1 MDNNELL
8 FDEAT
13 HQYSK
18 GGVPYISVTQLISRY
33 GLSADYANIPDAILA
48 QAAARGKLTHKN
60 LEDYI
65 KGNTALINTC
75 PEVAMFASYIVNSNI
90 NLGVAKSEEQVWDD
104 VHHVAGT
111 IDFQY
116 FDTDGSI
123 VIADFKTTSQLHI
136 DAVAWQLSIYNY
148 LVSGGDLM
156 TYYFNKLK
164 VFHFDGKKMVVKDIY
179 TIEYDSVKAI
189 LEAALNNLPSFT
201 YSKPNVLVPATDE
214 KVLVQMLTE
223 LEQTEGIV
231 KRIKSEIELVAD
243 RLKDNF
249 IRQKQYSYSS
259 PDLRVTYVAPSEK
272 NTIDTA
278 KVKKY
283 LTLKGEDI
291 NNYMKTTHVA
301 DSLRISKPK
310 QKDQGDTDGDV

>member
-18 GGVPYISVTQLISRY
+18 GGVPYISATQLISRY
-33 GLSADYANIPDAILA
+33 GLSVDYSGIPAATLA
-48 QAAARGKLTHKN
+48 QAAAKGKLTHKN

-75 PEVAMFASYIVNSNI
+75 PEVAMFANYMINSGI
-90 NLGVAKSEEQVWDD
+90 NLGTAKSEEQVWDD
-104 VHHVAGT
+104 IHHVAGT
-111 IDFQY
+111 IDLQY
-116 FDTDGSI
+116 FDIDGS
-123 VIADFKTTSQLHI
+123 VVVADFKTTSSLHI
-136 DAVAWQLSIYNY
+136 DSVAWQLSIYNY
-148 LVSGGDLM
+148 LVTAGDLM
-156 TYYFNKLK
+156 SYYFNKLK

-179 TIEYDSVKAI
+179 TVEYDSVKAL

-214 KVLVQMLTE
+214 KVLVQMLNE

-231 KRIKSEIELVAD
+231 KRIKAEIEIVAD

-259 PDLRVTYVAPSEK
+259 PDLKVTYVAPIEK
-272 NTIDTA
+272 NSIDTA

-283 LTLKGEDI
+283 LISKGEDI
-291 NNYMKTTHVA
+291 NKYMKTSCVA
-301 DSLRISKPK
+301 DSLRITKPK